1 MTGRQDLF
9 DESMRLGHSAAW
21 EMQWPKAI
29 EYYRKALAE
38 FPDHPQALSN
48 LALALLETD
57 QLDEAL
63 VAYQRV
69 SIVSPQDP
77 IPIEKSAEVH
87 ERMGHFDEAVGRRS
101 EAAELYI
108 QRKDAGKAV
117 DNWSHIARLAP
128 DDLRTRSK
136 LAVTYERLGRRNDAV
151 YEYLAVASILQRAKK
166 VDRAKEALQRALM
179 LVPGDPEATLSMRL
193 LQQGKDLPPPSPPK
207 GATAPLRM
215 ARVQEFLQS
224 EESKV
229 PDEEGQQAD
238 PETTAQGEALT
249 ILAGLLFEDS
259 PDDEE
264 HNGSTGIAAITSG
277 KGGSSKSKGQSA
289 MYRYLGQAIDL
300 QTRGHNQQAIKDF
313 NRALEAGLDHPAA
326 HYNLGILYKE
336 EQSFDEARRHLSL
349 AVGHPNLALG
359 ANLALGRLARLGE
372 DLEEAARHLLQ
383 ALKIADSLT
392 VEKGES
398 NQLDQFYDTI
408 LASQGEGNEEDLAKI
423 VESTLN
429 FLSGPE
435 WMDRLRQARHQLDST
450 QVEGGEVVPIAEMLA
465 VGGTDRVLKS
475 LKRISELRGQQ
486 LYDSAMEEAMLALD
500 FAPTYLALHRTMAE
514 ILIDS
519 DHEDDGYHKLGVI
532 AQTHQIRGEF
542 PQAVEVYQSII
553 EHSPIDVQARANL
566 IQLLQQQD
574 RTEEALSQYFELAE
588 LYRQMADN
596 ESARSTLE
604 EALQIAKHSYGNDTW
619 TLKILHE
626 MGDIDLSR
634 LDQRKALAVYQE
646 IQTLDPS
653 DQTARQIIIDLN
665 LRLGK
670 EVQAAQELDE
680 YLEYL
685 VQRGQGPEALQLLEE
700 LAREHP
706 GKQALHLRLA
716 EAYKAAGRTADAIA
730 QYDALGEIQLDAGQ
744 VEDAILSIQAIID
757 LDPPDVEGYQELI
770 NNLKSGR

>member
-21 EMQWPKAI
+21 EMQWNKAI

-63 VAYQRV
+63 TAYQRV
-69 SIVSPQDP
+69 SNVSPQDP

-87 ERMGHFDEAVGRRS
+87 ERMGHFDQAVGRRS
-101 EAAELYI
+101 EAADLYI

-166 VDRAKEALQRALM
+166 IDRAKEALQRALM

-229 PDEEGQQAD
+229 PDEEGQTAD

-249 ILAGLLFEDS
+249 ILAGLLFEDAQ
-259 PDDEE
+259 DDDDQD
-264 HNGSTGIAAITSG
+264 HATGISAITSG
-277 KGGSSKSKGQSA
+277 REGGTKSKGQSA
-289 MYRYLGQAIDL
+289 MFRYLGQAIDL

-313 NRALEAGLDHPAA
+313 NRAMEAGLDHPAA

-336 EQSFDEARRHLSL
+336 EQNFDEARKHLSSS
-349 AVGHPNLALG
+349 VGHPNLALG
-359 ANLALGRLARLGE
+359 ANLALGRLARIGD
-372 DLEEAARHLLQ
+372 DLQEAARYLLQ
-383 ALKIADSLT
+383 ALKLADSLT
-392 VEKGES
+392 VEKDES
-398 NQLDQFYDTI
+398 SQLDLFYDTI
-408 LASQGEGNEEDLAKI
+408 LASQSEGNEEDLAKI

-435 WMDRLRQARHQLDST
+435 WMDRLRQARHQLASS
-450 QVEGGEVVPIAEMLA
+450 QVDGGEVVPIAEMLA
-465 VGGTDRVLKS
+465 VGGTDQVLQS
-475 LKRISELRGQQ
+475 LKKINELRGIN

-500 FAPTYLALHRTMAE
+500 FAPTYLALHKTMAE
-514 ILIDS
+514 IMIENDNEES
-519 DHEDDGYHKLGVI
+519 GYLKLAVI
-532 AQTHQIRGEF
+532 AKTHLIRGEY
-542 PQAVEVYQSII
+542 PQAVDVYQTIL
-553 EHSPIDVQARANL
+553 EHAPIDIQARTNL
-566 IQLLQQQD
+566 IQILQQQD
-574 RTEEALSQYFELAE
+574 RMEEALSQFLVLAE
-588 LYRQMADN
+588 LYRQMADID
-596 ESARSTLE
+596 SARSTLE
-604 EALQIAKHSYGNDTW
+604 EALGIAKQAYGNNEW

-626 MGDIDLSR
+626 MGDIDLSH
-634 LDQRKALAVYQE
+634 LDQRKALAVYEE
-646 IQTLDPS
+646 IRDIDPT
-653 DQTARQIIIDLN
+653 DQQARQNIIDLN

-670 EVQAAQELDE
+670 EAQAAKELDD

-685 VQRGQGPEALQLLEE
+685 VKHGQRTEALQLLEDM
-700 LAREHP
+700 AREHP

-744 VEDAILSIQAIID
+744 VQDAILSIQAIID
-757 LDPPDVEGYQELI
+757 LNPPDLGGYEELI
-770 NNLKSGR
+770 NNLKAGR